1 MHDNNF
7 VISCLE
13 HHGVKRL
20 CTILQVTMLILIV
33 NLNLNDVTFIST
45 CACDTLRVANGYTYS
60 KVQNQS
66 EKESCYVSLKKK
78 IVGRKN

>member
-13 HHGVKRL
+13 HHGVKHL
-20 CTILQVTMLILIV
+20 CAILQVTMLILIV

-45 CACDTLRVANGYTYS
+45 CACDTLCWITMYNVTN
-60 KVQNQS
+60 V
-66 EKESCYVSLKKK
+66 
-78 IVGRKN
+78 ID